1 MHELYTI
8 GYEGMAQETLLH
20 ALVVNNIQTLIDI
33 RELPLSR
40 KPGFSKTALGNA
52 VGRVG
57 IGYLHL
63 RALGTPRDIRYQRKI
78 DHDEAAFRQD
88 FLAYLD
94 TQNEAVEFLTTKL
107 QKERCCVL
115 CYEADA
121 QFCHR
126 LLVAERIQ
134 ERMQKA
140 NGDTLNIV
148 HLAAET
154 ETTEEAGAD

>member
-1 MHELYTI
+1 MHELFTI

-20 ALVVNNIQTLIDI
+20 TLVVNNIQTLIDI

-52 VGRVG
+52 VHRVG
-57 IGYLHL
+57 IDYLHL

-78 DHDEAAFRQD
+78 DHDEGAFRRD

-94 TQNEAVEFLTTKL
+94 SQNDAVEYLTVKL

-121 QFCHR
+121 KFCHR
-126 LLVAERIQ
+126 SLVAERIQ

-140 NGDTLNIV
+140 NLGPLHIV
-148 HLAAET
+148 NLAAET
-154 ETTEEAGAD
+154 EARSG